1 MNTIMHN
8 LSAMNAQRQLSING
22 KKKVN
27 NTEKL
32 SSGYRINRSA
42 DDAAG
47 LSISEKMRT
56 QIRGLNQG
64 AKNTEDGISLCKVA
78 DGALAEVTE
87 ILHRITELSV
97 QSANGTNTEQ
107 ERRAIQQEI
116 SQLMQEI
123 DRIGETTEFNRKKIF
138 DGNGGQR
145 IRNASSVGGV
155 GQTPG
160 VGGISGTLPKGIS
173 IMTHPFHF
181 GNISTDEFF
190 GLSDGIHTITGNMID
205 NRYPFKWDGWY
216 EDTPP
221 GAPSSNSP
229 YLPFQI
235 SYDKNIY
242 SSKEEAAKA
251 IEGKTFYLIPERDY
265 KGISYTTGGSKY
277 LENKV
282 MCERKIQNLLLDYE
296 DLFSYDPKK
305 VFLDV
310 YPRLHYDENHP
321 ADLYYEV
328 AGEKGSS
335 VFKLTEASKKSVQ
348 ELFDTNNGKLPPN
361 LELEFYTDSDPHYK
375 DKYTLSTTG
384 DASFSELIAEM
395 KDQMQT
401 ENPLVGFRYQIKT
414 LSFSSNDPM
423 QTIPLPPNPGGTA
436 PSCSGA
442 LGRWWI
448 QSGAN
453 PGDGLFLE
461 FEEMDTEILGLKGL
475 DASTE
480 WGAGEAITRM
490 AKALKILMSQ
500 RTRIGAQQNRL
511 EHIYQNVTNA
521 AENTQN
527 AETRIRD
534 ADLAKEM
541 VSYARDHILGQVG
554 EAMLAQ
560 TNQSPRQVLSLLQS

>member
-235 SYDKNIY
+235 
-242 SSKEEAAKA
+242 
-251 IEGKTFYLIPERDY
+251 
-265 KGISYTTGGSKY
+265 
-277 LENKV
+277 
-282 MCERKIQNLLLDYE
+282 
-296 DLFSYDPKK
+296 
-305 VFLDV
+305 
-310 YPRLHYDENHP
+310 
-321 ADLYYEV
+321 
-328 AGEKGSS
+328 GEKGSC

-423 QTIPLPPNPGGTA
+423 QTIPIPPNPGGTA

-534 ADLAKEM
+534 ADIAKEM